1 VELDTFHADVEEAKA
16 KLDRLQEKLSE
27 VESQKKEVT
36 SVVDDAERRI
46 HMQKNSTR
54 AEIFKL
60 KDELETLQ
68 RLHMWKATK
77 VLPELFEF
85 TYASSYCVS
94 IPCINFRPVVA
105 DIQIKRA
112 ENAQAK
118 HKEVSPL
125 LSALVLRTA
134 NQLVTRHGAQGIREI
149 VQRLGDYWSS
159 CSQLQAQ
166 LKLVSIKFPLSIEE
180 TPAGFSAT
188 ATILFPNLKAK
199 ALISFILDTPIFSSW
214 PVLIQSIRCDV
225 KVAYGPIDRNTIKNA
240 VTARLQQASPIN
252 SHACMLDACMEAME
266 CFA

>member
-1 VELDTFHADVEEAKA
+1 
-16 KLDRLQEKLSE
+16 
-27 VESQKKEVT
+27 
-36 SVVDDAERRI
+36 
-46 HMQKNSTR
+46 
-54 AEIFKL
+54 
-60 KDELETLQ
+60 
-68 RLHMWKATK
+68 MWKATK

-134 NQLVTRHGAQGIREI
+134 NQLVTRHGAQGIREVRISANTNLYAVDRRRWQI

-225 KVAYGPIDRNTIKNA
+225 KVAYGPI
-240 VTARLQQASPIN
+240 
-252 SHACMLDACMEAME
+252 E
-266 CFA
+266 